1 LRGKGG
7 GRGAREVAV
16 KLDAIPSVI
25 RVTGRGDRLRG
36 RPRPL
41 GHLTDLFAHQ
51 RRAVTAFVRS
61 ALKP

>member
-1 LRGKGG
+1 M
-7 GRGAREVAV
+7 